1 MKNCELRVAR
11 VMMTMVMI
19 SGAAAIIS
27 KYLRVVH
34 LAENMWAAF
43 ATTVLRAFDF
53 DSVRDEEVFKKYRV
67 YRMGSC
73 ANFSAHSAKIFFA
86 ARQLRL

>member
-11 VMMTMVMI
+11 VMMMMVMT

-43 ATTVLRAFDF
+43 ATTVLLAFDL
-53 DSVRDEEVFKKYRV
+53 DSVRDEEDFQEV
-67 YRMGSC
+67 
-73 ANFSAHSAKIFFA
+73 
-86 ARQLRL
+86 